1 MRGFRMGAA
10 SVFTTPTPLSG
21 NALESFQDHVVR
33 TGAKAPRASG
43 VGWAM
48 KNWGW
53 IVAGLALVAFV
64 FTMSF
69 VAQFNPESGKGQ
81 VASVAPAS
89 NQQRALE
96 PRFVTRQIPDGDA
109 DALPQEQFNPG
120 FQDFW
125 FINPH
130 ASPVRF
136 GLEGK
141 KCTCT
146 GVQVFVVPK
155 EHPWWKGEGSA
166 FVKDGLPQV
175 DELQKQSKSP
185 LLTGLMKN
193 LEGVEL
199 LGRLESSLP
208 PAIDLA
214 PGQAGFVRMGW
225 KNEKVQRDVMSATLW
240 IGTSENRDHIRLEA
254 AIQTHPVLYMLDDFI
269 DLGTLNATDRSQAT
283 GKLTIVLPTREKL
296 PLKAEILNASD
307 RERIA
312 LGEATPIT
320 GEGLGNLR
328 KEVRVPVK
336 AAFTIPIKATWKAPG
351 EEYPEIGPFIKRI
364 EVTTDEPGVNAQAQR
379 SSPVRLFGKVEGDI
393 EVIGTNQRGH
403 VLLNRFERQ
412 EGSKAEAALES
423 KEPGLVLKIDRQR
436 TAPFLDAEIDKSP
449 KRSGDR
455 FRWRLLVKVGPG
467 KVSGEFPRGLDPN
480 PAYRDS
486 AVYVT
491 IDGQASRTVRIPVE
505 GRADN

>member
-1 MRGFRMGAA
+1 M
-10 SVFTTPTPLSG
+10 TPTPVSG
-21 NALESFQDHVVR
+21 HALESWKDDFVR
-33 TGAKAPRASG
+33 DGATGAAGIRSP
-43 VGWAM
+43 WAM

-53 IVAGLALVAFV
+53 IVAGLAFVAFV
-64 FTMSF
+64 FAMSF

-81 VASVAPAS
+81 VASVTPSTSEA
-89 NQQRALE
+89 RALE

-109 DALPQEQFNPG
+109 DALPQEQFNAG
-120 FQDFW
+120 FQDYW

-130 ASPVRF
+130 TTPVRF

-146 GVQVFVVPK
+146 GVQVFVVPSD
-155 EHPWWKGEGSA
+155 HPWWKGEGAA
-166 FVKDGLPQV
+166 FVKDGQPLV

-185 LLTGLMKN
+185 QLTSLLKS

-199 LGRLESSLP
+199 LGRSESSIP

-240 IGTSENRDHIRLEA
+240 IGKPENRNHIRLEA
-254 AIQTHPVLYMLDDFI
+254 AIHTHPVLYLLDDFV
-269 DLGTLNATDRSQAT
+269 DLGTLNANDRSQAE
-283 GKLTIVLPTREKL
+283 GKLKIVLPTREKL
-296 PLKAEILNASD
+296 PLKAEILNASPK
-307 RERIA
+307 ERII
-312 LGEATPIT
+312 LGEASPLT
-320 GEGLGNLR
+320 GEGLGALR
-328 KEVRVPVK
+328 KEVRIPVK
-336 AAFTIPIKATWKAPG
+336 AAYTISVKASWKAPG
-351 EEYPEIGPFIKRI
+351 EEYPEIGPFIKRV
-364 EVTTDEPGVNAQAQR
+364 EVSTDEPGVNAQAQR
-379 SSPVRLFGKVEGDI
+379 STPVRVFGKVEGDI
-393 EVIGTNQRGH
+393 EVVGTNQRGH
-403 VLLNRFERQ
+403 VMLNRFERQ

-436 TAPFLDAEIDKSP
+436 TASFLDAEIDKSP